1 MALQAQILSQRANR
15 ICSVYSR
22 YNNSKDNIMDAIAL
36 DINQRNSGHPDAI
49 RDTDTEEAKRTSATP
64 K

>member
-36 DINQRNSGHPDAI
+36 DINQRNDGHPDVEDKA
-49 RDTDTEEAKRTSATP
+49 
-64 K
+64 